1 MNVRT
6 YVYPWREHQK
16 ACTERE
22 QQFHWVHT
30 HTRSTNRLVSQ
41 QTAAR
46 AQHWV
51 HRSNPVNLLPLTYL
65 PVSVSTDARAVRS
78 VVVLADDAAT
88 RRRTMRAT
96 RSCSSDECWG
106 LAGDVKVAEGI
117 VANARCQQADLHT
130 RLLATRAMLPPKPC
144 RAPVAASQS
153 APTLHVTWC
162 SIE

>member
-46 AQHWV
+46 QHWV

-65 PVSVSTDARAVRS
+65 PVSVSTDARAVHC

-96 RSCSSDECWG
+96 RTCSSDECWG

-117 VANARCQQADLHT
+117 VANARCQHADLHT